1 MGNEISTAG
10 GAVATA
16 ATGIAVGVTFGQV
29 EAVNNSCK
37 QSAKYTADKASKTIV
52 RHTAETVGSAA
63 VFVGTSIAAEV
74 VSVVDPDL
82 AKSLEKE
89 KMLALDNTLK
99 AGAETCIGVGQT
111 VYDVA
116 NNVPVV
122 GHVKGAVHYVCGDK
136 EGGDKAMKSA
146 SRTTGVVLGGVA
158 GIAAGPA
165 GMVAG
170 GIAGGAAVDGITTGV
185 ESGIKGEYTPS
196 GQFEIWT
203 RVAQA
208 ENPEELTEGIMDG
221 ITTTVTD
228 GLTGYAAGKAIK
240 KGSKT
245 LSASKKK
252 LPRKYGGKG
261 SSGSEN
267 VPLQQKLPRGRFNT
281 LGGTEYIHTL
291 EIFPFRPDPVQAGL
305 KRGGLI

>member
-111 VYDVA
+111 VNDVA

-146 SRTTGVVLGGVA
+146 SRTTGVIIGGAV

-196 GQFEIWT
+196 GQIEAWT

-208 ENPEELTEGIMDG
+208 ETSEELIGGIVDG
-221 ITTTVTD
+221 VTAPVLD
-228 GLTGYAAGKAIK
+228 GMLGYTAGKTIK
-240 KGSKT
+240 GPKS
-245 LSASKKK
+245 LLKKQ
-252 LPRKYGGKG
+252 PRHKYRTRGG
-261 SSGSEN
+261 SGSEHS
-267 VPLQQKLPRGRFNT
+267 RT
-281 LGGTEYIHTL
+281 LTPY
-291 EIFPFRPDPVQAGL
+291 PVADDLVAGHVAVRDGL
-305 KRGGLI
+305 RAGGLI